1 MVTNHQ
7 YVRNAE
13 QITSNKKTLI
23 SSNQSIVDTRLK
35 LNSGMKS
42 KIMELVKGSGNFPA
56 NSGEKNFYTWDEVKT
71 YQIGKWCNVAFKKK

>member
-1 MVTNHQ
+1 
-7 YVRNAE
+7 
-13 QITSNKKTLI
+13 
-23 SSNQSIVDTRLK
+23 
-35 LNSGMKS
+35 MKS